1 MSTTSTRGTREAQI
15 EADPKLPT
23 VRITREFDAPPD
35 KVFRAWTDPDLVA
48 RWLGPRSVTTR
59 IDNWD
64 ARTGGSY
71 RYVAERDGQE
81 IASFYGSFH
90 EVRPNERLVQTFTW
104 EGMPD
109 GVSLD
114 TMTFEDLGNGRTRV
128 VGLSV
133 VDSMEARN
141 AMMASG
147 MDVGVQEGYQKLD
160 ELLAGS

>member
-1 MSTTSTRGTREAQI
+1 MSTTTTGKREAQI
-15 EADPKLPT
+15 EADPQLPT
-23 VRITREFDAPPD
+23 VRITREFDAPPE

-48 RWLGPRSVTTR
+48 RWLGPRSIGTR
-59 IDNWD
+59 IEHWD

-71 RYVAERDGQE
+71 RYVAERDGEE
-81 IASFYGSFH
+81 IAAFYGSFH
-90 EVRPNERLVQTFTW
+90 EVRPGERLVQTFTW

-141 AMMASG
+141 AIMASG

-160 ELLAGS
+160 ELLAAS